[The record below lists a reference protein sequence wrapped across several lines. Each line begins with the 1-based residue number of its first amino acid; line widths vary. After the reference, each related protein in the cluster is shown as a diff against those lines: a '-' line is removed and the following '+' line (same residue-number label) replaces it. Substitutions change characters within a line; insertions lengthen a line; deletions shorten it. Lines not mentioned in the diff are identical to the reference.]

1 MVIAGPAAS
10 SVAGIIGAGAGVIT
24 ALAVLVGAITVLI
37 PQLKAMRSTQEAQ
50 TKTLNTIHALV
61 NSTLSAS
68 IREAMEAT
76 QREIAVMN
84 EVVDLRKRSGLDVT
98 PETVAALARARER
111 VSELAMELRDRQLQ
125 SEAID
130 AYKTMTSETT

>member
-1 MVIAGPAAS
+1 
-10 SVAGIIGAGAGVIT
+10 
-24 ALAVLVGAITVLI
+24 
-37 PQLKAMRSTQEAQ
+37 
-50 TKTLNTIHALV
+50 
-61 NSTLSAS
+61 LSAS

-130 AYKTMTSETT
+130 AYKTMTSGTT